1 MSARP
6 SVLTDPEQLKELL
19 GVPFTPEQMA
29 CITAPPAPQVIVAGA
44 GSGKTTVMA
53 ARVVWLVGTGAV
65 APEQVLGLTFTNKA
79 AGELAE
85 RVRTALARAGISDP
99 DPSPAEAD
107 SAGGEPRI
115 STYHAFAGQL
125 LKDHGLRIGLEPSSR
140 LLADATRFQLA
151 ARVLRE
157 APGPYPSLTKSV
169 PDLVSDLLA
178 LDGELSEHLVPP
190 ERLRAYDTELLSALA
205 DVKLSNE
212 DLRKVPETVRGRLEL
227 LELVS
232 RYRAAKRSRDLL
244 DFGDQ
249 IALSAQLATTRPEV
263 GALLREE
270 FRVVLLDEYQ
280 DTSVAQR
287 LLLSGLFGGGTGHAV
302 TAVGDPCQAIYGWR
316 GASVANLDDFPEHF
330 PYADGRPATRFSLSE
345 NRRSGGRLLDL
356 ANELA
361 APLRAMHEGVEAL
374 RPAPGAERD
383 GSVRCALLETHAQ
396 ELDWIGDSIAHL
408 VRTGTEP
415 REIAVLCRSGGDFAR
430 IQAVLVERDVPVEV
444 VGLSGLLHLPEV
456 ADLVAVCEV
465 LQDPGANA
473 ALVRLLI
480 GPRWRIGARDLALLG
495 RRARTLISRA
505 PSSSDDDRLAAAV
518 EGVDPAEIVS
528 LADAL
533 ETFLDG
539 AGQSAPDQLPFSAAA
554 RVRFAHLAQ
563 ELRDL
568 RRSLSDPLM
577 DVLHRVLST
586 TGLDVELASSP
597 HALAA
602 RRRETLSSFMDVA
615 AGFASLDGEASLLAF
630 LAFLRTAAQYE
641 KGLDHALPGGE
652 NTVKVLTA
660 HKSKGLEWDVVVVP
674 DLSAGSFPKEKAPEV
689 WTSYPKVLPYA
700 LRGDAPTL
708 PPTPDWTSPGLRAFK
723 SALKSHKAVEELRL
737 GYVTFTRPRSL
748 LLASGHWWGPT
759 QKKRRG
765 PSTFLSALYEHCAA
779 GHGEIEAWADTP
791 APDAENPAL
800 STDTTPDHSWPLP
813 LDPTS
818 LTLRRE
824 AATLV
829 ESYLHPPSTTGDRG
843 AAGYPGTQGHPGR
856 RGAAGYQGA
865 EGHPGTPGH
874 LGHLGDADHPGTRGR
889 RGGAGYPG
897 TPDGPEYRA
906 SRNHQTSPEDPY
918 LWPPHCE
925 DPAYDEEPPAPWPDP
940 ADEPAGTA
948 LPWPDSAGGA
958 ARADAPWPDP
968 AEEPAAAEA
977 ARPQAGAG
985 RGRAVPAA
993 AGGTPQGVRGTAPV
1007 SGRGGV
1013 GEEEAPPPPD
1023 DLWPGDGYRAAPG
1036 PRPTDPA
1043 DALWPEDDTWAAP
1056 KPHPRPAAPGGDD
1069 ALWPEGTEGPAPRPY
1084 PSAPADDLWPE
1095 AGDLAR
1101 RRPRSAASAPAD
1113 DLWPEDND
1121 GTAPRPY
1128 PSAPADDL
1136 WPEAEDLARP
1146 RPRPAAPAPDPDD
1159 LWPEAEAEAE
1169 AGAADGDWAAA
1180 RPRPRPATPGRTDA
1194 PWPEAGP
1201 TPGPLTPED
1210 ARAIASWDR
1219 DLDALE
1225 GELRRAR
1232 EAVRDVELPSALSA
1246 SQLLR
1251 LASDEQGFVRDLARP
1266 MPKPPQPAARQGT
1279 RFHAWVESRFDEL
1292 PLPHLDV
1299 LDPLTDLPGAQP
1311 PGGDGSDQD
1320 IADEADL
1327 DALKAAFERS
1337 PYADRTPYRM
1347 EVPVQLTLAGRVIR
1361 GRIDAVYRTT
1371 DAGADADADGTGT
1384 TYEIVDWKTGRTT
1397 EADPLQLAVY
1407 RLAWAEATN
1416 TPLAQVTAVFLH
1428 VRSGRVIRP
1437 RNLPDRAR
1445 LEQILQGKTDTESDH
1460 RTDG

>member
-19 GVPFTPEQMA
+19 GIPFTPEQMA
-29 CITAPPAPQVIVAGA
+29 CVTAPAAPQVIVAGA

-85 RVRTALARAGISDP
+85 RVRTALARAGITDP
-99 DPSPAEAD
+99 DPSPVPSPSPAPSPDLSPAGD
-107 SAGGEPRI
+107 GAAGGEPRI

-125 LKDHGLRIGLEPSSR
+125 LKDHGMRIGLEPSAR

-157 APGPYPSLTKSV
+157 APGPYPALTKSI

-178 LDGELSEHLVPP
+178 LDAELSEHLVAPAD
-190 ERLRAYDTELLSALA
+190 LRAYDTALLDVLA
-205 DVKLSNE
+205 GTKLGNE
-212 DLRKVPETVRGRLEL
+212 DLRKVPEAVRGRLEL
-227 LELVS
+227 VELVA

-244 DFGDQ
+244 DFSDQ

-330 PYADGRPATRFSLSE
+330 PHAGGRPATRFSLSE

-356 ANELA
+356 ANGLA
-361 APLRAMHEGVEAL
+361 APLRSMHEGVEAL
-374 RPAPGAERD
+374 RPAPGAERA
-383 GSVRCALLETHAQ
+383 GSVRCALLPTHAE
-396 ELDWIGDSIAHL
+396 ELEWLGDSVAHL

-430 IQAVLVERDVPVEV
+430 IQAVLVARDVPVEV

-495 RRARTLISRA
+495 RRARQLVARA
-505 PSSSDDDRLAAAV
+505 PGEVDPDERLAAAV
-518 EGVDPAEIVS
+518 EGVDPVEVVS

-539 AGQSAPDQLPFSAAA
+539 SGHSSAAPVDELPFSAQA

-568 RRSLSDPLM
+568 RRSLADPLM
-577 DVLHRVLST
+577 DVLHRVLAT
-586 TGLDVELASSP
+586 TGLDVELSASP

-630 LAFLRTAAQYE
+630 LSFLRTAAQYE

-674 DLSAGSFPKEKAPEV
+674 DLCAGSFPKEKAPEA
-689 WTSYPKVLPYA
+689 WTSYAKVLPYA
-700 LRGDAPTL
+700 LRGDAETL
-708 PPTPDWTSPGLRAFK
+708 PGDPEWTSAGLKSFK
-723 SALKSHKAVEELRL
+723 AALKSHKEVEELRL

-759 QKKRRG
+759 QKRRRG
-765 PSTFLSALYEHCAA
+765 PSAFLDELRRHCEA
-779 GHGEIEAWADTP
+779 GHGEIEAWADE
-791 APDAENPAL
+791 PDEDAVNPAL
-800 STDTTPDHSWPLP
+800 ATSDTPDHSWPLP
-813 LDPTS
+813 LDPVS
-818 LTLRRE
+818 LALRRH
-824 AATLV
+824 AAALV
-829 ESYLHPPSTTGDRG
+829 ES
-843 AAGYPGTQGHPGR
+843 
-856 RGAAGYQGA
+856 
-865 EGHPGTPGH
+865 H
-874 LGHLGDADHPGTRGR
+874 LA
-889 RGGAGYPG
+889 
-897 TPDGPEYRA
+897 
-906 SRNHQTSPEDPY
+906 
-918 LWPPHCE
+918 
-925 DPAYDEEPPAPWPDP
+925 
-940 ADEPAGTA
+940 
-948 LPWPDSAGGA
+948 
-958 ARADAPWPDP
+958 
-968 AEEPAAAEA
+968 
-977 ARPQAGAG
+977 
-985 RGRAVPAA
+985 
-993 AGGTPQGVRGTAPV
+993 
-1007 SGRGGV
+1007 
-1013 GEEEAPPPPD
+1013 APPP
-1023 DLWPGDGYRAAPG
+1023 AAP
-1036 PRPTDPA
+1036 A
-1043 DALWPEDDTWAAP
+1043 
-1056 KPHPRPAAPGGDD
+1056 
-1069 ALWPEGTEGPAPRPY
+1069 
-1084 PSAPADDLWPE
+1084 APADDLWPE
-1095 AGDLAR
+1095 ADLWGAHGDAV
-1101 RRPRSAASAPAD
+1101 PAD
-1113 DLWPEDND
+1113 PAGDEPWPQE
-1121 GTAPRPY
+1121 
-1128 PSAPADDL
+1128 DL
-1136 WPEAEDLARP
+1136 WPEADP
-1146 RPRPAAPAPDPDD
+1146 WPADADDAPTPGGDDPWPD
-1159 LWPEAEAEAE
+1159 
-1169 AGAADGDWAAA
+1169 AGAAVPGGVRGGVPVPGGGGAGERPSPRADAGRAPADPAEDPWAGGAGGRGDGPAAEPSGA
-1180 RPRPRPATPGRTDA
+1180 GGPVPRG
-1194 PWPEAGP
+1194 
-1201 TPGPLTPED
+1201 LTPEE
-1210 ARAIASWDR
+1210 ARAVASWDR

-1232 EAVRDVELPSALSA
+1232 AVVRDVPLPSALSA

-1251 LASDEQGFVRDLARP
+1251 LAADEQAFARDLARP
-1266 MPKPPQPAARQGT
+1266 MPQPPQPAARQGT

-1292 PLPHLDV
+1292 PLPLLDV
-1299 LDPLTDLPGAQP
+1299 LDPGTEL
-1311 PGGDGSDQD
+1311 PGGDQE

-1327 DALKAAFERS
+1327 DSLKAAFERS
-1337 PYADRTPYRM
+1337 DYAERTPHRM

-1361 GRIDAVYRTT
+1361 GRIDAVY
-1371 DAGADADADGTGT
+1371 ANPDGTF
-1384 TYEIVDWKTGRTT
+1384 EIVDWKTGRSTD
-1397 EADPLQLAVY
+1397 ADPLQLAVY
-1407 RLAWAEATN
+1407 RLAWSETTG
-1416 TPLAQVTAVFLH
+1416 TPLTHITAAFLH

-1437 RNLPDRAR
+1437 RNLPGRAR
-1445 LEQILQGKTDTESDH
+1445 LERILQGGSDA
-1460 RTDG
+1460 DGDLGADG

>member
-6 SVLTDPEQLKELL
+6 PVLTDPEQLKELL
-19 GVPFTPEQMA
+19 GIPFTPEQMA
-29 CITAPPAPQVIVAGA
+29 CVTAPPAPQVVVAGA

-85 RVRTALARAGISDP
+85 RVRKALARAGITDP
-99 DPSPAEAD
+99 DPSPADPDA
-107 SAGGEPRI
+107 AGGEPRI

-125 LKDHGLRIGLEPSSR
+125 LKDHGLRIGLEPGSR

-151 ARVLRE
+151 AKVLRE
-157 APGPYPSLTKSV
+157 APGPYPSLTKSL
-169 PDLVSDLLA
+169 PDLVGDLLA
-178 LDGELSEHLVPP
+178 LDAELSEHLVEPAG
-190 ERLRAYDTELLSALA
+190 LRAHDTALLDTLA
-205 DVKLSNE
+205 GTKLTNE
-212 DLRKVPETVRGRLEL
+212 DLRKVPEAARGRLEL
-227 LELVS
+227 LELVA
-232 RYRAAKRSRDLL
+232 RYRAAKRSRDLF
-244 DFGDQ
+244 DFSDQ

-287 LLLSGLFGGGTGHAV
+287 LLLSGLFGAGTGHAV

-330 PYADGRPATRFSLSE
+330 PHADGSPATRLSLSE

-356 ANELA
+356 ANGLA
-361 APLRAMHEGVEAL
+361 APLRDMHEGVEAL
-374 RPAPGAERD
+374 RAAPGEEHA
-383 GSVRCALLETHAQ
+383 GFVRCALLPTHAE
-396 ELDWIGDSIAHL
+396 ELEWLGDSVAHL

-415 REIAVLCRSGGDFAR
+415 GEIAVLCRSAGDFAR
-430 IQAVLVERDVPVEV
+430 IQAVLVARDVPVEV

-495 RRARTLISRA
+495 RRARLLVDRA
-505 PSSSDDDRLAAAV
+505 PSSAQDADERLAAAV
-518 EGVDPAEIVS
+518 EGVDPAEIIS

-539 AGQSAPDQLPFSAAA
+539 AGQAPDDLPFSAEA

-568 RRSLSDPLM
+568 RRSLADPLM
-577 DVLHRVLST
+577 DVLHRVLAA
-586 TGLDVELASSP
+586 TGLDVELSASP

-602 RRRETLSSFMDVA
+602 RRRETLSNFMDVA
-615 AGFASLDGEASLLAF
+615 AGFAALDGEATLLAF

-674 DLSAGSFPKEKAPEV
+674 DLCAGSFPKEKAPEA
-689 WTSYPKVLPYA
+689 WTSYAKVLPYA
-700 LRGDAPTL
+700 LRGDAATL
-708 PPTPDWTSPGLRAFK
+708 PGDPAWTSAGLKSFK
-723 SALKSHKAVEELRL
+723 AALKSHKETEELRL

-765 PSTFLSALYEHCAA
+765 PSAFLTALYEHCAA
-779 GHGEIEAWADTP
+779 GFGEIEAWAEE
-791 APDAENPAL
+791 PDPKAENPSLADD
-800 STDTTPDHSWPLP
+800 SAPDHSWPLP
-813 LDPTS
+813 LDPAS
-818 LTLRRE
+818 LALRR
-824 AATLV
+824 AAAALV
-829 ESYLHPPSTTGDRG
+829 ESHLATPPSTS
-843 AAGYPGTQGHPGR
+843 PS
-856 RGAAGYQGA
+856 
-865 EGHPGTPGH
+865 
-874 LGHLGDADHPGTRGR
+874 
-889 RGGAGYPG
+889 
-897 TPDGPEYRA
+897 PE
-906 SRNHQTSPEDPY
+906 EDPY

-925 DPAYDEEPPAPWPDP
+925 DPSYE
-940 ADEPAGTA
+940 DEPG
-948 LPWPDSAGGA
+948 PSAHPG
-958 ARADAPWPDP
+958 D
-968 AEEPAAAEA
+968 
-977 ARPQAGAG
+977 
-985 RGRAVPAA
+985 
-993 AGGTPQGVRGTAPV
+993 
-1007 SGRGGV
+1007 
-1013 GEEEAPPPPD
+1013 APPPNDPWAAD
-1023 DLWPGDGYRAAPG
+1023 PWAAPG
-1036 PRPTDPA
+1036 PAAAAEGADSDDPWAVESWSVPGPAHGVPATGPEAPAAGPDSGDPWAAEPWAGPRPTAGAAAPVNGAPAGPVFDDP
-1043 DALWPEDDTWAAP
+1043 WAAEP
-1056 KPHPRPAAPGGDD
+1056 WAAGPHPTGVRGGAPVAGTGGVGDDPFRPTPAAD
-1069 ALWPEGTEGPAPRPY
+1069 PY
-1084 PSAPADDLWPE
+1084 DDLWPE
-1095 AGDLAR
+1095 ADAPTPAGRHPAPGSARPAR
-1101 RRPRSAASAPAD
+1101 RPKAA
-1113 DLWPEDND
+1113 
-1121 GTAPRPY
+1121 T
-1128 PSAPADDL
+1128 
-1136 WPEAEDLARP
+1136 
-1146 RPRPAAPAPDPDD
+1146 
-1159 LWPEAEAEAE
+1159 
-1169 AGAADGDWAAA
+1169 
-1180 RPRPRPATPGRTDA
+1180 T
-1194 PWPEAGP
+1194 
-1201 TPGPLTPED
+1201 PLTPEE
-1210 ARAIASWDR
+1210 ARTVASWDR

-1232 EAVRDVELPSALSA
+1232 AAVRDVPLPPALSA

-1251 LASDEQGFVRDLARP
+1251 LAADEQGFARDLARP

-1292 PLPHLDV
+1292 PLPILDV
-1299 LDPLTDLPGAQP
+1299 LDPATELP
-1311 PGGDGSDQD
+1311 GSDQE

-1337 PYADRTPYRM
+1337 EYADRPPHRM
-1347 EVPVQLTLAGRVIR
+1347 EAPVQLTLAGRVIR
-1361 GRIDAVYRTT
+1361 GRIDAVYRTE
-1371 DAGADADADGTGT
+1371 DGG
-1384 TYEIVDWKTGRTT
+1384 YEIVDWKTGRTT

-1407 RLAWAEATN
+1407 RLAWAEATG
-1416 TPLAQVTAVFLH
+1416 TPLAQVKAAFLH

-1445 LEQILQGKTDTESDH
+1445 LERILQGKSG
-1460 RTDG
+1460 TDGDAQAEG

>member
-19 GVPFTPEQMA
+19 GIPFTPEQLA
-29 CITAPPAPQVIVAGA
+29 CVTAPPAPQVIVAGA

-79 AGELAE
+79 AGELSE
-85 RVRTALARAGISDP
+85 RVRTALARAGITDP
-99 DPSPAEAD
+99 DPSPDA
-107 SAGGEPRI
+107 AGGEPRI

-151 ARVLRE
+151 AKVLRE
-157 APGPYPSLTKSV
+157 APGPYPSLTKSL
-169 PDLVSDLLA
+169 PDLVGDLLA
-178 LDGELSEHLVPP
+178 LDAELSEHLVEPA
-190 ERLRAYDTELLSALA
+190 RLRTYDTELLGTLA
-205 DVKLSNE
+205 DTNLTND
-212 DLRKVPETVRGRLEL
+212 DLRKVPEAVRGRLEL
-227 LELVS
+227 LELVA
-232 RYRAAKRSRDLL
+232 RYRSAKRSRDLF
-244 DFGDQ
+244 DFSDQ

-330 PYADGRPATRFSLSE
+330 PQADGAPAARLSLSE

-356 ANELA
+356 ANGLA
-361 APLRAMHEGVEAL
+361 GPLRAMHEGVEAL
-374 RPAPGAERD
+374 RPAPGAERA
-383 GSVRCALLETHAQ
+383 GSVRCALLETHAE
-396 ELDWIGDSIAHL
+396 ELEWLGDSVAHL

-415 REIAVLCRSGGDFAR
+415 GEIAVLCRSAGDFAR
-430 IQAVLVERDVPVEV
+430 IQAVLVARDVPVEV

-473 ALVRLLI
+473 SLVRLLI

-495 RRARTLISRA
+495 RRARLLVGRS
-505 PSSSDDDRLAAAV
+505 PSGPDAGDGPDADERLAAAV

-539 AGQSAPDQLPFSAAA
+539 AGRSDDGLPFSAEA

-568 RRSLSDPLM
+568 RRSLADPLM
-577 DVLHRVLST
+577 DVLHRVLSA
-586 TGLDVELASSP
+586 TGLEVELSASP

-602 RRRETLSSFMDVA
+602 RRRETLSNFMDVA
-615 AGFASLDGEASLLAF
+615 AGFAALDGEATLLAF

-674 DLSAGSFPKEKAPEV
+674 DLSAGAFPKERAPEA
-689 WTSYPKVLPYA
+689 WTSYAKVLPYA

-708 PPTPDWTSPGLRAFK
+708 PTDPAWTSAGLKSFK
-723 SALKSHKAVEELRL
+723 TALKDHKSVEELRL

-748 LLASGHWWGPT
+748 LLASGHWWGPS

-765 PSTFLSALYEHCAA
+765 PSAFLTALYEHCAA
-779 GHGEIEAWADTP
+779 GAGEIEAWAEEP

-800 STDTTPDHSWPLP
+800 SAEAAQDHSWPLP
-813 LDPTS
+813 LDPGS
-818 LTLRRE
+818 LALRRS
-824 AATLV
+824 AAALV
-829 ESYLHPPSTTGDRG
+829 QSYLAAPPAPVQDSG
-843 AAGYPGTQGHPGR
+843 AA
-856 RGAAGYQGA
+856 A
-865 EGHPGTPGH
+865 
-874 LGHLGDADHPGTRGR
+874 
-889 RGGAGYPG
+889 
-897 TPDGPEYRA
+897 
-906 SRNHQTSPEDPY
+906 EDPY
-918 LWPPHCE
+918 LWPPDC
-925 DPAYDEEPPAPWPDP
+925 EEPPPYEDEPWPD
-940 ADEPAGTA
+940 
-948 LPWPDSAGGA
+948 
-958 ARADAPWPDP
+958 DAPWPPPEDPEPYAEDP
-968 AEEPAAAEA
+968 AEPDAHAPLAPAEPDAHAPLAPAEPDAHVPLALAEPGSGGPLAPAEA
-977 ARPQAGAG
+977 R
-985 RGRAVPAA
+985 
-993 AGGTPQGVRGTAPV
+993 AGGPF
-1007 SGRGGV
+1007 
-1013 GEEEAPPPPD
+1013 
-1023 DLWPGDGYRAAPG
+1023 
-1036 PRPTDPA
+1036 DPA
-1043 DALWPEDDTWAAP
+1043 EL
-1056 KPHPRPAAPGGDD
+1056 HP
-1069 ALWPEGTEGPAPRPY
+1069 
-1084 PSAPADDLWPE
+1084 
-1095 AGDLAR
+1095 
-1101 RRPRSAASAPAD
+1101 
-1113 DLWPEDND
+1113 
-1121 GTAPRPY
+1121 
-1128 PSAPADDL
+1128 
-1136 WPEAEDLARP
+1136 AEARP
-1146 RPRPAAPAPDPDD
+1146 REPFDP
-1159 LWPEAEAEAE
+1159 AEARS
-1169 AGAADGDWAAA
+1169 ADSADSAV
-1180 RPRPRPATPGRTDA
+1180 PLV
-1194 PWPEAGP
+1194 PE
-1201 TPGPLTPED
+1201 E
-1210 ARAIASWDR
+1210 ARAVASWDR

-1232 EAVRDVELPSALSA
+1232 AAVRDVELPAALSA

-1251 LASDEQGFVRDLARP
+1251 LAADEEGFARDLARP

-1292 PLPHLDV
+1292 PLPLLDV
-1299 LDPLTDLPGAQP
+1299 LDPVTELP
-1311 PGGDGSDQD
+1311 GSDQEV
-1320 IADEADL
+1320 ADEADL
-1327 DALKAAFERS
+1327 DSLKAAFERS
-1337 PYADRTPYRM
+1337 EYADRPPHRM
-1347 EVPVQLTLAGRVIR
+1347 EAPVQLTLAGRVIR
-1361 GRIDAVYRTT
+1361 GRIDAVYRT
-1371 DAGADADADGTGT
+1371 DTG
-1384 TYEIVDWKTGRTT
+1384 YEIVDWKTGRTT

-1407 RLAWAEATN
+1407 RLAWAEATG
-1416 TPLAQVTAVFLH
+1416 TPLDQVTAAFLH

-1445 LEQILQGKTDTESDH
+1445 LERILQGKSD
-1460 RTDG
+1460 TDGDHQADG